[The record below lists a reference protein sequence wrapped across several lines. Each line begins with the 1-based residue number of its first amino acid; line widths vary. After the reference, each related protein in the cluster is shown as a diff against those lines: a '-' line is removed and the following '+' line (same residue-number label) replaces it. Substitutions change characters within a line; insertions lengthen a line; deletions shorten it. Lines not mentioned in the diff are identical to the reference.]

1 MTFCLVILAIC
12 MFFGYLSQKHSERLA
27 QRSGRAWSA
36 DEGGAYAR
44 LECWSASLILI
55 LVFVCGLRVRYN
67 DTGMY
72 IQSFLQSPTLSAL
85 LKQPLHLGD
94 CPGFLCLQAA
104 VRSLT
109 DNEHL
114 FIMLCAALCIAP
126 LLVFL
131 KRYSVNFF
139 MSVFLFVT
147 TEQLLFSLAAI
158 KQAMAIAIAIWA
170 IPLFLQ
176 KKYVRAA
183 LVVLFAALFHPYVL
197 LFLLLPFLTGKPWG
211 IKMLFMMAAVGGVA
225 LFFDSFI
232 RLALDIAGA
241 LGDVY
246 PSDSFEGTGVNV
258 LRVLVFSMTPLL
270 SLVFC
275 ERVRRQNDIYQHTF
289 INIATLCFGIMFLAL
304 FGTANLIGR
313 VALYLSFSLALS
325 LPYIFS
331 KLEKKSCTALSG
343 IAMILYFGY
352 YLYGIRNVTYGMITL
367 EEFFVK
373 LLS

>member
-1 MTFCLVILAIC
+1 MTFCLVILIIC
-12 MFFGYLSQKHSERLA
+12 MVFGYLSQKHSERLV
-27 QRSGRAWSA
+27 QKSGRAWGA
-36 DEGGAYAR
+36 DAHGVYAG
-44 LECWSASLILI
+44 LECWSVLLILI
-55 LVFVCGLRVRYN
+55 LVFLCGLRVRYN
-67 DTGMY
+67 DTGVY

-85 LKQPLHLGD
+85 LKQPLPLGD

-176 KKYVRAA
+176 KKYIRACI
-183 LVVLFAALFHPYVL
+183 VVLFAALFHPYVL
-197 LFLLLPFLTGKPWG
+197 LFLLIPLLTGKPWG
-211 IKMLFMMAAVGGVA
+211 IKMVFLMVAVGCVA

-232 RLALDIAGA
+232 NLALDFALS
-241 LGDVY
+241 LGDDY

-258 LRVLVFSMTPLL
+258 LRVLVFLVTPLL
-270 SLVFC
+270 SLVFF
-275 ERVRRQNDIYQHTF
+275 ERVRRDGDRYQHTF
-289 INIATLCFGIMFLAL
+289 VNIATLCFGIMFLAL